1 MLLRVTMNLVIETMK
16 EQDWPAVRE
25 IYREG
30 INTGHATFE
39 TEAPTW
45 EQWDSDH
52 LADCRL
58 VAKCDGQVVGWVALS
73 PVSRRK
79 VYSGV
84 VEVSLYVKA
93 SARRQGIGKTLLAA
107 AIEESERAGIWTL
120 QSMTFPENSASIA
133 LQESCGFRQVGRRE
147 HIGQMNGHWRDVILM
162 ERRSKKVGI

>member
-1 MLLRVTMNLVIETMK
+1 VLLRVTMNLVIETMK

-58 VAKCDGQVVGWVALS
+58 VAKCDG
-73 PVSRRK
+73 
-79 VYSGV
+79 
-84 VEVSLYVKA
+84 
-93 SARRQGIGKTLLAA
+93 
-107 AIEESERAGIWTL
+107 
-120 QSMTFPENSASIA
+120 
-133 LQESCGFRQVGRRE
+133 
-147 HIGQMNGHWRDVILM
+147 
-162 ERRSKKVGI
+162 